1 MDYAWTPTLRP
12 AAGQLLRCL
21 PARAQRLA
29 LPSAPGLGT
38 IADLAVVGGLL
49 PEGLGGGLAAG
60 AIGAIGAGLAIG
72 ALSKAAISAS
82 RSLGTVA
89 SVKLDAAFF
98 TLKRQ
103 TTLLLAEIGDSLLP
117 VITQMTE
124 GLTNVV
130 KWLRLWTGT
139 DEPRDAYLSTRRRY
153 GRDASGAIVPVGDAG
168 SGPGDR
174 TPREQEVYD
183 WSRRLFAD
191 PGSLAEKAIRFGFQA
206 REQTD
211 KLREHSVLNFPFPGE
226 GPEDVKGTSLAETEF
241 TTLKSRFL
249 KKLFGM
255 QHGGVV
261 HPRPGGT
268 LARLGEGGEPEAVL
282 PLRYLAT
289 MMGRPR
295 RQRDDET
302 TEGKVRKNLADLFMS
317 ALEQSQQLRPLWQ
330 PEEDVIDPDR
340 IADGGIGA
348 GGYLTFITK
357 NGV

>member
-1 MDYAWTPTLRP
+1 MPSGPGATAG
-12 AAGQLLRCL
+12 AAFGS
-21 PARAQRLA
+21 RA
-29 LPSAPGLGT
+29 GT

-168 SGPGDR
+168 AGPGDR

-226 GPEDVKGTSLAETEF
+226 GPEDVKGTSLAERSYNFEIP
-241 TTLKSRFL
+241 FL

-289 MMGRPR
+289 MMGGRGGGGMMNDGG
-295 RQRDDET
+295 QSQ
-302 TEGKVRKNLADLFMS
+302 KNLADLFMS

-357 NGV
+357 TAYDALTTNAKAEKIYAVFSS